1 MYKKEELS
9 ECEMVTMRCVW
20 NLGKDATAFNI
31 INMLSED
38 YGLSYKETTVYTFLT
53 KLKDKGFVKT
63 IRKGVTYYVPLVSE
77 QEYQNKMAKQY
88 LRFWFNGNVAAA
100 VRAGIDG
107 ESLSRR
113 ELQNIR
119 QALKDC

>member
-1 MYKKEELS
+1 MFERSALS

-100 VRAGIDG
+100 VRAVIDG

-119 QALKDC
+119 QALKGC

>member
-1 MYKKEELS
+1 MFERSALS

-88 LRFWFNGNVAAA
+88 LRFWFNGNVAVA
-100 VRAGIDG
+100 VRAVIDG

>member
-1 MYKKEELS
+1 MFERSALS

-38 YGLSYKETTVYTFLT
+38 YGLSYKETTVYPFLT

-77 QEYQNKMAKQY
+77 QEYQNKMAMQY

-100 VRAGIDG
+100 VRAVIDG

-119 QALKDC
+119 QVLKGC